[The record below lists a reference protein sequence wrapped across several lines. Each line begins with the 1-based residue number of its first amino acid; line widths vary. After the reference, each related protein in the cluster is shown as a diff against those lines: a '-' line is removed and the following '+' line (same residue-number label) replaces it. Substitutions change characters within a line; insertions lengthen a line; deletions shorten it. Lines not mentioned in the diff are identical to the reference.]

1 MKLLLITIC
10 LLLAAVV
17 LMGVKVLFVKGG
29 KFPSGHVHDNVAL
42 RRKGISCASGH
53 AHKNYKGK

>member
-17 LMGVKVLFVKGG
+17 LMGVAAQLTNLHVFNGGEHPFADKNPVVLDINKM
-29 KFPSGHVHDNVAL
+29 K
-42 RRKGISCASGH
+42 
-53 AHKNYKGK
+53 

>member
-42 RRKGISCASGH
+42 KRKK
-53 AHKNYKGK
+53 HKKRNNNLSTQ

>member
-17 LMGVKVLFVKGG
+17 LMGVKVLFVKGV
-29 KFPSGHVHDNVAL
+29 KFPSGHVHDLPAQ
-42 RRKGISCASGH
+42 KSKK
-53 AHKNYKGK
+53 HKKRNNNLSTQ

>member
-1 MKLLLITIC
+1 MYTLLLSIL

-29 KFPSGHVHDNVAL
+29 RFPQA
-42 RRKGISCASGH
+42 H
-53 AHKNYKGK
+53 AHEIMNRAKNNSHNIPTKGND